1 MICKVCKCEKE
12 QSTFAYTISKGKVYY
27 KFCADCRKV
36 KDRERYLKAK
46 ESELFVKKIR
56 ERERLRHEKTKSD
69 PILLAKKREY
79 CNISNQRRKQSEKY
93 LAWLSKRKDV
103 MKQRLFEK
111 NLQKAIEQGPTE
123 IVTGECVCCGSIT
136 IVKAGVLLKCKKCIK
151 DGIVK
156 CYNKTKYNCSSC
168 GVEYLSTKM
177 NKGVCTI
184 CRDKQRKKSDLS
196 KQARKAAKRARKRI
210 VTQSVNVD
218 LIYKRDGYKCVECK
232 SKVVKSKTY
241 KPNQATIDHIIP
253 IAKGGSHTID
263 NLQTMCQSCNSKKR
277 DIVKDGTQIGIFC
290 AIGN

>member
-1 MICKVCKCEKE
+1 MRTCNVCQLEKE
-12 QSTFAYTISKGKVYY
+12 DNRFRLGIVKGRYY
-27 KFCADCRKV
+27 LRNECKDC
-36 KDRERYLKAK
+36 
-46 ESELFVKKIR
+46 ESEKRRIR
-56 ERERLRHEKTKSD
+56 NLSDNKRKSINEFQRAYHEKNKLNPEYVT
-69 PILLAKKREY
+69 KKRKY
-79 CNISNQRRKQSEKY
+79 AAISNERRRQSEKHR
-93 LAWLSKRKDV
+93 AWLIERKEV
-103 MKQRLFEK
+103 MMQRSFDLR
-111 NLQKAIEQGPTE
+111 LQKVIEQGPTE
-123 IVTGECVCCGSIT
+123 ITIGNCVCCNSTTVVKSGSLI
-136 IVKAGVLLKCKKCIK
+136 KCKKCVK
-151 DGIVK
+151 GGVFK

-177 NKGVCTI
+177 NKGVCAI
-184 CRDKQRKKSDLS
+184 CRDKQQKKSDSS

-290 AIGN
+290 AVSN